1 MSFPLASQV
10 SAVPSRVNFSS
21 PLTFSMPVR
30 SLASTREASP
40 SLFFSQSLT
49 MTFFVVPSAFE
60 MIYTV
65 SSLPSVSELLF
76 SLLPVSVLSET
87 DDDVLLSLPPCAANA
102 RSPEDVPIIA
112 AARTIETI
120 FIIFFL
126 ISFILL
132 SFLSS
137 SFCRLVLLL

>member
-1 MSFPLASQV
+1 MSLSEV
-10 SAVPSRVNFSS
+10 SSS
-21 PLTFSMPVR
+21 IVALCEP
-30 SLASTREASP
+30 
-40 SLFFSQSLT
+40 FFSQSLT

-87 DDDVLLSLPPCAANA
+87 DDDVLLSFPPCAANA